1 MNKWIKRTAVA
12 LGVLAVL
19 AGGAVALGKAAGER
33 KLLRSVKVTV
43 APLAT
48 LAPATTPQSL
58 VQGRYL
64 FSTRGCADCHGA
76 SGAGK
81 EVIRSGAMLVVSPNI
96 SGGENSVTRNYTT
109 EDWVRTLRHGVKPD
123 GRPVMIMPSEDYNR
137 LTDDDVA
144 AIIGYVRQLPP
155 VAGQRRVLEL
165 PVAAK
170 VMYALGVVKD
180 ASEMIDHALP
190 PERPVRVE
198 VSVAHGAYV
207 AKTCIGCHGATFSG
221 GRIPGSPP
229 EWPAPA
235 NLTPGAGSA
244 MAVYKTPQAFTAM
257 MRSGKRPDGSA
268 ISTVMPFGSLSQ
280 MNDTDLLA
288 LHSYL
293 QTLPPRAAGGH

>member
-1 MNKWIKRTAVA
+1 MNKWMKRTSVA
-12 LGVLAVL
+12 LGALAVL
-19 AGGAVALGKAAGER
+19 AVATVVAGNYAGER
-33 KLLRSVKVTV
+33 KLMRKVKVTA
-43 APLAT
+43 APLAP
-48 LAPATTPQSL
+48 LAPSGTPAWL
-58 VQGRYL
+58 EQGRYL
-64 FSTRGCADCHGA
+64 FATRGCADCHGA

-96 SGGENSVTRNYTT
+96 TSGANSVTQAYTT

-123 GRPVMIMPSEDYNR
+123 GTPIMIMPSEDYNR
-137 LTDDDVA
+137 LTNDDVS
-144 AIIGYVRQLPP
+144 AIIGYVQQLPP
-155 VAGQRRVLEL
+155 VPGQRRVIEL

-170 VMYALGVVKD
+170 VLYAMGVVKD

-190 PERPVRVE
+190 PEVPVRVA

-244 MAVYKTPQAFTAM
+244 MPRYLAPEAFMAM
-257 MRSGKRPDGSA
+257 MRSGKRPDGTA
-268 ISTVMPFGSLSQ
+268 ISPVMPFGSLRQ
-280 MNDTDLLA
+280 MTDTDLLA

-293 QTLPPRAAGGH
+293 KTLPPRAAGGH

>member
-1 MNKWIKRTAVA
+1 MNKWIKRTVVA

-48 LAPATTPQSL
+48 LAPVATPQSL
-58 VQGRYL
+58 DQGRYL

-144 AIIGYVRQLPP
+144 SIIGYVRQLPP
-155 VAGQRRVLEL
+155 VPGQRRVLEL

-190 PERPVRVE
+190 PERPVSVE

-235 NLTPGAGSA
+235 NLTLGAGSA
-244 MAVYKTPQAFTAM
+244 MTVYKTPAAFTAM

-268 ISTVMPFGSLSQ
+268 ISPVMPFGSLSQ
-280 MNDTDLLA
+280 MNDTDMLA